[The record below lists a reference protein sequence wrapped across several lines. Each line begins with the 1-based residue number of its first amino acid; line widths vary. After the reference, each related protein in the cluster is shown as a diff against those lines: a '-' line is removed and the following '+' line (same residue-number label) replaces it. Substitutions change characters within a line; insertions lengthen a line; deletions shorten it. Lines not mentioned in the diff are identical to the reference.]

1 MREPFGACWRGGI
14 AAMLESS
21 RRGCSPRAST
31 PLLPESTF
39 SSAVADRPEL
49 LPPAEAGGA
58 VGEGPTR
65 ARTLGGEIDNVEDP
79 QRFARTAANLPEFLW
94 PAPGR
99 PNRLAITLG
108 EQALRLLDK
117 RDTALRLL
125 LSARV
130 AAELSY
136 DPRAKARREELAA
149 RLEKFADATCDPE
162 TLLRILCFRD
172 CLLRNPEMTEERLT
186 NADEITRVS
195 LQLHDHRG
203 IYVGAMARI
212 ASLAELGEFQQVDF
226 EAEAAANA
234 ATLSGDSRYKYGML
248 AYRAARTVMDGRFA
262 EAARLFEGCREISDR
277 VEAPELADSCV
288 PALVLFQE
296 TGRLGELQVA
306 VRAAVD
312 RHPHEPVYQAM
323 LAWLLLELGNSREA
337 KFHFARLAANDFEP
351 VDAAGDRLACLA
363 ALAEVCAQLGDAEA
377 VDGLFNRLRPY
388 ADRIVTFASCGFFG
402 AVSRYLG
409 KLAATALRSDEGLR
423 YLEDAIRLND
433 KSAARLW
440 SAYSRYDLAALLA
453 HRDGPGDR
461 TRALRLAA
469 ALFREVASMGTIAL
483 ATKLEAL
490 QADLADRDVGSAISQ
505 TKTASSNYSEGARAS
520 QVSFPRVFQC
530 EGDVWTIAYDG
541 SSARLR
547 NNKGLT
553 LIAHLL
559 SHPGQRFHV
568 VDLEL
573 VGARA
578 PGYPNGL
585 VEPDLG
591 PAIDAQAKKSYRTRL
606 CELKMEL
613 AEARRLNDQELT
625 CTLEQEASFLT
636 QELARTVGLGGRDRR
651 AGSEVERVRLRVTK
665 AIKSAIS
672 KVSKHHPAL
681 ALYLRKYVITGNF
694 CLYVAEPS
702 SPSWR
707 F

>member
-1 MREPFGACWRGGI
+1 
-14 AAMLESS
+14 MLERSRKECSS
-21 RRGCSPRAST
+21 RAST
-31 PLLPESTF
+31 PLLTESTF
-39 SSAVADRPEL
+39 SSSVADHPEL
-49 LPPAEAGGA
+49 LPPAEARDA
-58 VGEGPTR
+58 AGEGPTR
-65 ARTLGGEIDNVEDP
+65 ARTPGGAIDNAEDP
-79 QRFARTAANLPEFLW
+79 RRFARTAANLPEFLW

-99 PNRLAITLG
+99 PNRLAITHG

-125 LSARV
+125 VSARV

-136 DPRAKARREELAA
+136 DPQAKARREELAA
-149 RLEKFADATCDPE
+149 QLEKLTDITCDPE

-172 CLLRNPEMTEERLT
+172 CLLRNPEMTEERLA

-195 LQLHDHRG
+195 LRLQDHRG

-234 ATLSGDSRYKYGML
+234 ATLSGDSRYEYGML
-248 AYRAARTVMDGRFA
+248 AYRAARTLMDGRLA
-262 EAARLFEGCREISDR
+262 EAARLFESCREISDR
-277 VEAPELADSCV
+277 VEPPELADSCL

-296 TGRLGELQVA
+296 TGRLGELQIA
-306 VRAAVD
+306 VRASVD
-312 RHPHEPVYQAM
+312 RHPREPVYQAM
-323 LAWLLLELGNSREA
+323 LAWLLLELGNLREA
-337 KFHFARLAANDFEP
+337 KFLFVGLIANDYEL

-377 VDGLFNRLRPY
+377 ADGLFNRLRPY

-409 KLAATALRSDEGLR
+409 KLAATALRSDEGSR

-461 TRALRLAA
+461 TRGLRLTA

-490 QADLADRDVGSAISQ
+490 QADLAERDVGSSVISD
-505 TKTASSNYSEGARAS
+505 TKKASSDSSEAARDS

-530 EGDVWTIAYDG
+530 EGDYWTLAYDG
-541 SSARLR
+541 GSVRIKDA
-547 NNKGLT
+547 KGLK

-568 VDLEL
+568 IELEVAISKAL
-573 VGARA
+573 RC
-578 PGYPNGL
+578 PI
-585 VEPDLG
+585 G
-591 PAIDAQAKKSYRTRL
+591 PAHSDSGPALDPQAKKSYRIRL
-606 CELKMEL
+606 NELKMEL
-613 AEARRLNDQELT
+613 LEARRFNDQEHVWK
-625 CTLEQEASFLT
+625 LEQEASFLT
-636 QELARTVGLGGRDRR
+636 HELTRAVGLGGRGRM
-651 AGSEVERVRLRVTK
+651 GVSEVERARLRVTN
-665 AIKSAIS
+665 AIRFAILR
-672 KVSKHHPAL
+672 VSKYHPAL
-681 ALYLRKYVITGNF
+681 GQHFRKYVFTGYF
-694 CLYVAEPS
+694 CLYGTEPS
-702 SPSWR
+702 STTWR
-707 F
+707 V